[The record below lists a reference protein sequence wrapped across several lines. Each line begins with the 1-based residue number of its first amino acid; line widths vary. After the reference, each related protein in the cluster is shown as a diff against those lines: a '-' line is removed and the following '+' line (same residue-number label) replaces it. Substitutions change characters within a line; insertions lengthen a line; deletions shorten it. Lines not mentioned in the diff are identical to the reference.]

1 MSSSTHLD
9 MFPELL
15 GEHIDPRLDFEGHA
29 AIDAAIARKQREGV
43 EALWWILGRHGHAF
57 LADEVGMGKTYQALG
72 VIALTWMRDP
82 SARVLVITPNAA
94 IQNNWRSE
102 YRHFVGA
109 NVRACGGRVRDPLTD
124 EPVRPAALHQNVG
137 DLMVAALTG
146 ASALHVVRL
155 SAFSNVATSLGLKPG
170 EDDPT
175 PTYASIGARLRAARF
190 HVEVP
195 EGLEDVELG
204 SSHEIN
210 VAAARMLGPILPA
223 FDLVVIDES
232 HLLRNRGGNIMTSTL
247 GHILG
252 MRPTTPTDDEPTPP
266 ATLFLSA
273 TPAHRAERDVFAQL
287 AFVDPIGDEYD
298 DLSKEQRLEVIE
310 SRFVRRLRHFEDK
323 TKYAY
328 RRDVL
333 HGALAV
339 REPRDAHATEPT
351 SDEEPDVLDELFF
364 IAAQRAVEES
374 LHDARRD
381 DLNATI
387 KLGFLECFESY
398 EPTELEHD
406 GDDGSGEGTHYGN
419 DKGVARDHSAIR
431 DLSEA
436 YHRATDGDLPPH
448 PKMRQIERTYQRD
461 VLEGPRP
468 EKLLI
473 FVRRLASVAEIT
485 RRVTTLYDTHT
496 LAWLSEV
503 LAPEPGAFESAKAL
517 EDWATGKLGREG
529 TAESTEEDDEVERA
543 RSRVLEVFAS
553 RKGAEAKPSHRFRS
567 RFLSSGPYRE
577 VFEENLLRV
586 YQRACHPDE
595 AFDAF
600 LDRVMAMRAPKSELT
615 VRDRLLTD
623 LEAREFWKSGR
634 TELKAPRACAL
645 IHLRAFDA
653 LRRAEPASRALSEA
667 LSKMTRASHDLIAP
681 RNPEDRVTHDAEVV
695 ADALDTLARRESTW
709 GAMAR
714 SWRGHAHEDLREVA
728 ATLEVDAGSADLR
741 AELERRMFLRNVWEK
756 NLRVGEGVL
765 ELFCAFVEVRDATRS
780 NEGLDRSA
788 LARALA
794 DRVAT
799 DATQGRRHT
808 AWRMAELARL
818 TPHMKK
824 LLSGHTETKRA
835 WWNETK
841 WSVFDGQDPIQGV
854 VGGSKGRERA
864 ITQFNSPFFPDVI
877 ACTDVLREGVNLH
890 LCCRRVWHFGL
901 STTPGDVE
909 QRTGRVDRYHC
920 VVHRAL
926 TRERGG
932 DTDETRRSLEVGY
945 PYLARSID
953 ERQLAQALRQRLL
966 IQPLLDRGTLD
977 ASTPSGTGDLNLDGE
992 LPSLERIRDDLTRMS
1007 ANSEAPFFPAIA
1019 HGEFVTDPLGTL
1031 PDVEALRSRRV
1042 QHALREILGRV
1053 ASREGGEL
1061 APDPSTHLADVAW
1074 FNVPVRVEGTTRDQP
1089 IRATL
1094 ARAEGPA
1101 GHVLT
1106 LRTPLG
1112 DAVETGALIEH
1123 VQTHLTLTTLRVEVT
1138 GERGDFAHAL
1148 VRDVPLFDEDLDAL
1162 TRDDAANLD
1171 ATFSDAVV
1179 RLAHHADATER
1190 ALTPTQDIPWPHR

>member
-1 MSSSTHLD
+1 V
-9 MFPELL
+9 
-15 GEHIDPRLDFEGHA
+15 GEHIDARLDFEGHA

-43 EALWWILGRHGHAF
+43 EAIWWIMGRHGHAF

-72 VIALTWMRDP
+72 VVALTWMRDP

-94 IQNNWRSE
+94 IQNNWRRE
-102 YRHFVGA
+102 YEHFVCD
-109 NVRACGGRVRDPLTD
+109 NVRACGGRVRDPLTGD
-124 EPVRPAALHQNVG
+124 PARPAALHANVG
-137 DLMVAALTG
+137 ELMVAALTG
-146 ASALHVVRL
+146 RRALHVVRL

-175 PTYASIGARLRAARF
+175 PTYASIAAKLRAARF
-190 HVEVP
+190 HVDVP
-195 EGLEDVELG
+195 EGVEDVELG
-204 SSHEIN
+204 SSHAIN

-252 MRPTTPTDDEPTPP
+252 MRPTTPADPGEPAPTPP

-273 TPAHRAERDVFAQL
+273 TPAHRAERDIFAQL
-287 AFVDPIGDEYD
+287 AFVDPLGDRYD
-298 DLSKEQRLEVIE
+298 ELSGPERLEVVE
-310 SRFVRRLRHFEDK
+310 SRFVRRLRHFEDR

-333 HGALAV
+333 HSALAV
-339 REPRDAHATEPT
+339 RDPRDSHAPQARA
-351 SDEEPDVLDELFF
+351 DEEPDVLDELFF
-364 IAAQRAVEES
+364 IAAQRGVEEA

-381 DLNATI
+381 ELNATI

-398 EPTELEHD
+398 EPTRLEPTGGEED
-406 GDDGSGEGTHYGN
+406 EGAPEGTHYG
-419 DKGVARDHSAIR
+419 DDRGVARDHSAIH

-436 YHRATDGDLPPH
+436 YHRATGGELPPH
-448 PKMRQIERTYQRD
+448 PKMRQIERTYRRD

-485 RRVTTLYDTHT
+485 RRVTTLYDAHA

-503 LAPEPGAFESAKAL
+503 LSPEQGPFADARAL
-517 EDWATGKLGREG
+517 EAWASGKLGRESI
-529 TAESTEEDDEVERA
+529 AEETEAEDEGAERT

-553 RKGAEAKPSHRFRS
+553 RKGADASPSHRFRS

-586 YQRACHPDE
+586 YQRACHPGEDFG
-595 AFDAF
+595 AFTAR
-600 LDRVMAMRAPKSELT
+600 LMLMPYPGGAMQTLRG
-615 VRDRLLTD
+615 RLLGE
-623 LEAREFWKSGR
+623 LAAAEFWKSGK
-634 TELKAPRACAL
+634 EEFKAPRAAAL
-645 IHLRAFDA
+645 VHLRAFETLA
-653 LRRAEPASRALSEA
+653 GFETTHQA
-667 LSKMTRASHDLIAP
+667 LSKTLRDMTRASHDLIAP
-681 RNPEDRVTHDAEVV
+681 KHPADLAPHSARVIEDEL
-695 ADALDTLARRESTW
+695 DALVARESAW

-714 SWRGHAHEDLREVA
+714 AWRGHAHEDLREVA
-728 ATLEVDAGSADLR
+728 DALSVDPAPDGLR
-741 AELERRMFLRNVWEK
+741 ARLERRMFLRHVWEK

-765 ELFCAFVEVRDATRS
+765 ELFCAFVEARDATRGQD
-780 NEGLDRSA
+780 GLDRSEVADA
-788 LARALA
+788 LARRIAQ
-794 DRVAT
+794 
-799 DATQGRRHT
+799 DATTGRRHT
-808 AWRMAELARL
+808 AWRMAEFSRL

-824 LLSGHTETKRA
+824 LLSGHAEKKRA
-835 WWNETK
+835 WWSETK

-854 VGGSKGRERA
+854 VGGSSGRERA

-926 TRERGG
+926 ARERGE
-932 DTDETRRSLEVGY
+932 DTDEARRSLEVGY
-945 PYLARSID
+945 PYLSRSID

-977 ASTPSGTGDLNLDGE
+977 AATPSGTGDLSLDGE

-1007 ANSEAPFFPAIA
+1007 ANSEAPFFPEITRAPGAIA
-1019 HGEFVTDPLGTL
+1019 DPLGGL
-1031 PDVEALRSRRV
+1031 PDVEAMRSRGAQR
-1042 QHALREILGRV
+1042 ALRGILARV
-1053 ASREGGEL
+1053 AGREGGEV
-1061 APDPSTHLADVAW
+1061 APDPEANLSDVAW
-1074 FNVPVRVEGTTRDQP
+1074 FNVPVHVDGATRDQP

-1094 ARAEGPA
+1094 GRSEGPCA
-1101 GHVLT
+1101 HVLT

-1112 DAVETGALIEH
+1112 DAVETHALQEH
-1123 VQTHLTLTTLRVEVT
+1123 VQTHLALTDLRLEVT
-1138 GERGDFAHAL
+1138 GEPGDFAHAL
-1148 VRDVPLFDEDLDAL
+1148 ASDVPLFDEDLVVL
-1162 TRDDAANLD
+1162 THGDTHGVGPRLNAAVL
-1171 ATFSDAVV
+1171 
-1179 RLAHHADATER
+1179 RLARMADATER
-1190 ALTPTQDIPWPHR
+1190 ALTPTQDIPWKTL